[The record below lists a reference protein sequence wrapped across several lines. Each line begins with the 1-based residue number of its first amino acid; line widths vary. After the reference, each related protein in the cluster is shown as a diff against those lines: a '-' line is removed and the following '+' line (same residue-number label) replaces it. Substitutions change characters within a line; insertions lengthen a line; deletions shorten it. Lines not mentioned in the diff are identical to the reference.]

1 VSARSWTSTA
11 GLNLN
16 RTLAVGAGLLAAA
29 VLAGCASGSAR
40 PKPADLPP
48 NAALIGVRQA
58 WTARV
63 PAANFP
69 LQVRV
74 VGNQVMVAGSDGSLV
89 TLDANT
95 GGEVARAS
103 AGAQLSAGV
112 GSDGTIS
119 AVVTRDNAV
128 IALEGGR
135 ELWRHRLST
144 QSYTAPLVAGGRVF
158 VLGADR
164 SVTALDGREGTLLWN
179 LQRPAEPLVL
189 RQAGVLTAVGNT
201 LVAGLAGRLVGV
213 DPDTGTVRWEAPV
226 ASARGTNDVERLVDL
241 VGGVRRQGNTV
252 CARAFQA
259 AVGCVDAY
267 NGNVAW
273 TRSASGATGIDGD
286 EARVFGAESDGRV
299 LAWRADTGD
308 RAWASD
314 RLQWRYLT
322 APLVLGRSVVVGDE
336 SGLVHF
342 LSREDGSPLTRVSTD
357 SSGIAVAPV
366 LAGNTLVVVTRN
378 GGVYGFRPD

>member
-1 VSARSWTSTA
+1 MSARSWTSTA

-128 IALEGGR
+128 IALEGDQARDMEKALSESPASLGQAFAQLAAAKAAER
-135 ELWRHRLST
+135 RKAQRL
-144 QSYTAPLVAGGRVF
+144 
-158 VLGADR
+158 
-164 SVTALDGREGTLLWN
+164 
-179 LQRPAEPLVL
+179 
-189 RQAGVLTAVGNT
+189 
-201 LVAGLAGRLVGV
+201 
-213 DPDTGTVRWEAPV
+213 
-226 ASARGTNDVERLVDL
+226 
-241 VGGVRRQGNTV
+241 
-252 CARAFQA
+252 
-259 AVGCVDAY
+259 
-267 NGNVAW
+267 
-273 TRSASGATGIDGD
+273 
-286 EARVFGAESDGRV
+286 
-299 LAWRADTGD
+299 
-308 RAWASD
+308 
-314 RLQWRYLT
+314 
-322 APLVLGRSVVVGDE
+322 
-336 SGLVHF
+336 
-342 LSREDGSPLTRVSTD
+342 
-357 SSGIAVAPV
+357 
-366 LAGNTLVVVTRN
+366 
-378 GGVYGFRPD
+378 

>member
-1 VSARSWTSTA
+1 MMARVSSSQA
-11 GLNLN
+11 GLY
-16 RTLAVGAGLLAAA
+16 RAMVFGAGILAAA

-40 PKPADLPP
+40 PKPAELPP
-48 NAALIGVRQA
+48 NVAMMGVRQA

-63 PAANFP
+63 PAASFP
-69 LQVRV
+69 LQARV
-74 VGNQVMVAGSDGSLV
+74 VGSQVVLAGSDGSVV

-95 GGEVARAS
+95 GGQVSQANV
-103 AGAQLSAGV
+103 GAQISAGV
-112 GSDGTIS
+112 GSDGRVS
-119 AVVTRDNAV
+119 AVVTRDNSV
-128 IALEGGR
+128 VALEGGR
-135 ELWRHRLST
+135 ELWRYRLPT

-164 SVTALDGREGTLLWN
+164 SVTALDGRAGTLLWN

-213 DPDTGTVRWEAPV
+213 DPDNGNVRWEAPV

-241 VGGVRRQGNTV
+241 VGGVRRQGNVV

-273 TRSASGATGIDGD
+273 TRPASGATGVDGD
-286 EARVFGAESDGRV
+286 EERVFGAESDGRL

-308 RAWASD
+308 RAWATD

-336 SGLVHF
+336 AGLVHF
-342 LSREDGSPLTRVSTD
+342 LSRQDGSPLTRVSTD

-366 LAGNTLVVVTRN
+366 VAGNTLVVVTRN
-378 GGVYGFRPD
+378 GGVYGFQPD